1 MNLAPCPDCKTMISL
16 NAANC
21 PKCGRVIKEGDLV
34 PPEAKPMNPG
44 CVIAAVIIVIVM
56 IISGIQMSN
65 EKKEDERI
73 RQRILERERTLSG
86 G

>member
-1 MNLAPCPDCKTMISL
+1 MISL
-16 NAANC
+16 SAATC

-44 CVIAAVIIVIVM
+44 CIIAAVIIVILILIM
-56 IISGIQMSN
+56 GIKVSK
-65 EKKEDERI
+65 EKQEDERI